1 MTDVNVLDGNQSPVP
16 ELSKEKPRI
25 SQLDILPKAVKAR
38 HLETGL
44 FGVKVGLEEQ
54 LPADGLV
61 YSFFF
66 AVDTGKMW
74 AWTGTEWLSSTFA

>member
-1 MTDVNVLDGNQSPVP
+1 MTEVNVLQGDQSP
-16 ELSKEKPRI
+16 SKKTADEKPRI

-54 LPADGLV
+54 LPADGSV

-66 AVDTGKMW
+66 AVDAGKMY
-74 AWTGTEWLSSTFA
+74 AWTGSEWLSSTFA